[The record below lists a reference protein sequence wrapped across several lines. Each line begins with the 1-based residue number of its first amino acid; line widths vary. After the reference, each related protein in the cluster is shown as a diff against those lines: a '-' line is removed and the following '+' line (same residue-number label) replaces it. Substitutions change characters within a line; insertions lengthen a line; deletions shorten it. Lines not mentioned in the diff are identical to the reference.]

1 MAVLPKVNVVI
12 VGLGAAG
19 GIMAKEL
26 ATSGLKVVGI
36 EWGPLRRTQ
45 DFQWDHDELKYESRQ
60 YLLKPIIDEVP
71 MTYRPDATTT
81 AASSGVPWTISSGV
95 GGGSIHYGTWNW
107 RMLPHHFRIKSDT
120 IAKYGANAIPSGTNV
135 VDWPITYNDL
145 APYYDKVDTELGISG
160 KAGNINGQI
169 QAGGNPFE
177 GPRSKDFPLPP
188 LIQTTGSRIYSQ
200 AATALGYKPFPTPV
214 GIISQAYDGR
224 PGCDYCGFCSGY
236 GCHVGAKSSTL
247 VSVIPKA
254 VASNNFE
261 MRTGCRVIRINK
273 SGGKATSVTYLDQ
286 AGIEQEQPAGLIIVS
301 NYTWGAVRL
310 LLLSGINANG
320 LVGKYLMSHQ
330 YHLTNATFDTTITNT
345 SEGPTGANASV
356 DEFNGDNFDHTGL
369 GFIEGASI
377 TSIGGNTHAITG
389 TSSLAP
395 GDFKQVAA
403 NQNWGQARKDFM
415 KQYFKRT
422 MGLIAQTPTLPYEAN
437 VIDLDP
443 TVKDALGFPVLRVT
457 YTGGDNEKKIGTFI
471 QGKMTAIL
479 KQAGASATINGPLL
493 MPPWNNHEVGPC
505 RMGTDPTKSVVN
517 QYLQSWELP
526 NMFIVSGAVFPT
538 YFGYNPTHTI
548 EALSYWAAAN
558 INAQAQTGGNL
569 VQYL

>member
-1 MAVLPKVNVVI
+1 VAILPKVNVVI

-19 GIMAKEL
+19 AIMAKEL
-26 ATSGLKVVGI
+26 AAAGLKVVGI

-45 DFQWDHDELKYESRQ
+45 DFLWDHDELKYESRLF
-60 YLLKPIIDEVP
+60 LLKPIIDEAP
-71 MTYRPDATTT
+71 MQYRPNAQTAT
-81 AASSGVPWTISSGV
+81 SPGVPWTISSGV
-95 GGGSIHYGTWNW
+95 GGGTVHYGTWNW
-107 RMLPHHFRIKSDT
+107 RPLPHHFRMRTGI
-120 IAKYGANAIPSGTNV
+120 IARYGASAIPAGTNI
-135 VDWPITYNDL
+135 VDWPVTLNDL

-160 KAGNINGQI
+160 KAGNISGNL
-169 QAGGNPFE
+169 QAGGNQFE

-188 LIQTTGSRIYSQ
+188 LFQTTGSRVFSQ
-200 AATALGYKPFPTPV
+200 AATALGYKPFPTPS
-214 GIISQAYDGR
+214 GIISQDYDGR

-254 VASNNFE
+254 MATGNLE
-261 MRTGCRVIRINK
+261 MRTNSRVLKINK
-273 SGGKATSVTYLDQ
+273 SGGKATSVTYLDA
-286 AGIEQEQPAGLIIVS
+286 AGIEQEQPAGLVIVS

-330 YHLTNATFDTTITNT
+330 YELSLAIFDNVITNPSEGQTGGNATI
-345 SEGPTGANASV
+345 

-395 GDFKQVAA
+395 GDFRQVAA
-403 NQNWGQARKDFM
+403 NQNWGQPRKDFL
-415 KQYFKRT
+415 KKYFKRT
-422 MGLIAQTPTLPYEAN
+422 MGLIAQLPTLPYESN
-437 VIDLDP
+437 IIDLDP
-443 TVKDALGFPVLRVT
+443 TAKDSLGLPVLRVT
-457 YTGGDNEKKIGTFI
+457 YDGYDNEKKAGAFL
-471 QGKMTAIL
+471 QGKMNAIL
-479 KQAGASATINGPLL
+479 NQAGASSVINGPLT

-505 RMGTDPTKSVVN
+505 RMGADPAKSVVN

-526 NMFIVSGAVFPT
+526 NMFVVSGAVFPT

-548 EALSYWAAAN
+548 EALSYWSAN
-558 INAQAQTGGNL
+558 YIKTETKTGGSL
-569 VQYL
+569 TAYL